1 MPEKIL
7 VIDDERGI
15 REGCQRALTPEG
27 FQIATAAS
35 LREGGELVR
44 SGGYDMVLL
53 DVMLPDGRGLDLL
66 PTIREIDPE
75 IVVVIITGFATV
87 EMAVEAIKQG
97 AYNFISKPFSVDQ
110 LLMTVHQGLER
121 RRLMLEAKRL
131 QDIER
136 EAETLAQEKEQM
148 EQLNQFKTEFTT
160 MVAHEL
166 RAPITALQSF
176 LLSIL
181 KGYVPPE
188 EQKMILQRAID
199 RSQELLDLVNDL
211 LNLAAMREVTIEQER
226 EILPLH
232 DTLDRILPLF
242 QSQIEGKAL
251 KLEVDIQGNPV
262 VEADPDQMTQL
273 WTNLISNAIKYTPE
287 AGKVTVKLGE
297 VDGWVIGSV
306 CDTGIGIASEDL
318 PKIFEEFYRTTQAKK
333 FARTG
338 TGLGLT
344 LVKQI
349 LEGHGGTIE
358 VDSQLGEGS
367 CFTFRLP
374 ATKNQ
379 PPAKS

>member
-1 MPEKIL
+1 MLEKIL

-15 REGCQRALTPEG
+15 REGCQRALTSEG
-27 FQIATAAS
+27 FQIETAAT
-35 LREGGELVR
+35 LQEGGELVR
-44 SGGYDMVLL
+44 LGGFVLVLL
-53 DVMLPDGRGLDLL
+53 DVMLPDGHGLDLL
-66 PTIREIDPE
+66 PTIQEIDPE

-87 EMAVEAIKQG
+87 EMAVDAIKQG
-97 AYNFISKPFSVDQ
+97 AYDFISKPFSVDQ

-136 EAETLAQEKEQM
+136 EAETLAHEKEQM

-188 EQKMILQRAID
+188 KQKMILQRAVD

-211 LNLAAMREVTIEQER
+211 LNLAVAREVTIEQKR

-242 QSQIEGKAL
+242 QSQIEDKAL
-251 KLEVDIQGNPV
+251 QLEVDIQDNPV
-262 VEADPDQMTQL
+262 VEADPDQIAQL

-287 AGKVTVKLGE
+287 QGKVTVKLDE
-297 VDGWVIGSV
+297 VGGWVIGSV
-306 CDTGIGIASEDL
+306 CDTGIGIANEDL
-318 PKIFEEFYRTTQAKK
+318 PKIFEEFYRTTPAKK

-349 LEGHGGTIE
+349 IEGHGGTIE
-358 VDSQLGEGS
+358 VDSQVGKGS

-374 ATKNQ
+374 ALKNQ
-379 PPAKS
+379 LPAKS